1 MNPCSS
7 LDWSRRSSR
16 RPVLWAPSGLRDL
29 DVVGEFVAHLV
40 HLLLDPVDGT
50 VVVQDGDHA
59 GAKAIEMTIASALS
73 TRPTTATPLPVIP
86 TWRQPTGR
94 SLRGSTL

>member
-73 TRPTTATPLPVIP
+73 TRPAIATPFPVIP
-86 TWRQPTGR
+86 PGGPPAH
-94 SLRGSTL
+94 RGSTR